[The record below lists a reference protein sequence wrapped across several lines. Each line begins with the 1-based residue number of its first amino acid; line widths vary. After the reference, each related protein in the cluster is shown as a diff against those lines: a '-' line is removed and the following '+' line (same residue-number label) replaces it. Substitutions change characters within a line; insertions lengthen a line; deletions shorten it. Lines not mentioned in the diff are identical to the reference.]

1 MNIESILSLSRT
13 HANIQA
19 NSKKRAIEEA
29 AKLIAASM
37 EGLDAEEIYNSLIAR
52 EKLGTT
58 AIGHGIAIPHCRLS
72 SCQEIVGSLISIQ
85 DPVDFEAFDDQGV
98 NLMFVMLVPSEEVE
112 EHLQALAMLAERFE
126 TKSYRDLLSAA
137 ENHQALFERAILPLT
152 PSTDNP

>member
-85 DPVDFEAFDDQGV
+85 DPVDFGAFDDQGV

-152 PSTDNP
+152 ASTDNP

>member
-29 AKLIAASM
+29 ARLIAASM
-37 EGLDAEEIYNSLIAR
+37 AGLDAEEIYNNLIAR

-72 SCQEIVGSLISIQ
+72 SCQEIVGSLISLQ
-85 DPVDFEAFDDQGV
+85 EPVDFGAFDDQGV
-98 NLMFVMLVPSEEVE
+98 NLMFVMLVPSKEVD
-112 EHLQALAMLAERFE
+112 EHLQALAMLPERFE
-126 TKSYRDLLSAA
+126 TKAYRDLLSAA
-137 ENHQALFERAILPLT
+137 DSHQALYDRSILPLSR
-152 PSTDNP
+152 PTDKP

>member
-1 MNIESILSLSRT
+1 VNIESILSLSRT

>member
-112 EHLQALAMLAERFE
+112 EHLQALGMLAERFE

>member
-152 PSTDNP
+152 ASTDNP

>member
-137 ENHQALFERAILPLT
+137 ENHQALFEGAILPLT
-152 PSTDNP
+152 ASTDNP

>member
-1 MNIESILSLSRT
+1 VNIESILSLSRT

-152 PSTDNP
+152 ASTDNP

>member
-126 TKSYRDLLSAA
+126 TKSYRDLLRAA